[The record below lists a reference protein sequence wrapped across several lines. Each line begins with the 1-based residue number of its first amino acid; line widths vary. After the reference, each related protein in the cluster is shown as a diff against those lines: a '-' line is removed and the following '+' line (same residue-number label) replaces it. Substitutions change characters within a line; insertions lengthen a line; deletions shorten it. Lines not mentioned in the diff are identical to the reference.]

1 MTSIKIFNPNE
12 KPFGPLSNNFYFPM
26 LFPGDPKKYKSVTSY
41 IYANLSKSQN
51 QYLLVNTPVKDV
63 FKVWKDTVLPKELIS
78 NLYKILE
85 DGISEKIDQDEKCKN
100 VLLKTGNAKIEYKD
114 TNPILGTGEDDTG
127 MNIVGKIYQQKRSQ
141 LLRVNS
147 VKKKEENQE
156 TTIKKIWQ
164 SFLAYKYLEYKIT
177 REKNSLSSY
186 IDKTNTSIYDELI
199 AQHPDLVAS
208 FGIYSELQTQ
218 IKEKNLP
225 VSNPRVN
232 QSIIDSLDHDR
243 QLARLARREYLGEL
257 VLILEADRLEILL
270 TDYFECL
277 SSKNADKIG
286 TSGSINV
293 IVSKAI
299 RGFKTD
305 TIANQNTF
313 FKNLYELIDKRKNG
327 DTNINPSIPDSCL
340 DKMIEHI
347 EQLKI
352 PSKEE
357 VQEAKNYNF
366 IKPLGVIDVT
376 ADYDY
381 YTTPHET
388 VLVYNEISVPGGIA
402 KGNEGIAC
410 LSLMY
415 PSLFSISHH
424 VYPTLCHYIYTMLIL
439 ALQIPQFNIRTIY
452 DNYVLTKHTLNAITS
467 WYKNQTKDKFPQEQI
482 VYTTCH
488 AISLSYVE
496 LSKNELIRKEKKLLS
511 IALAKKFEDRIMQDI
526 LLSTGKNNIIYT
538 DYNDSVLG
546 IGPTKPDAQNLTGK
560 LLVELREQIKDQRR
574 GEKYH
579 IFKAEDVVF
588 LFQNK
593 FFKSWI
599 EMRVG
604 DTCKVIRLVRTY
616 VYLKNKKQV
625 EMNADFVKNVISYIY
640 QPCNL
645 IFSTSDKIKADAP
658 EEFIRIVK
666 IMPGFKDAS
675 LDICNAIWKHM
686 AIMLLFL
693 IEVIDDSSSQ
703 NLTRILSQIQ
713 YLTSSTKNCPSLS
726 GELNNFENCTLIALI
741 NIVKNLN
748 KFNQLYSYSSKIEK
762 LDVEAAVS
770 ILLGNDYYNNL
781 EMKNFIENQLDE
793 LTQNLETEESEK
805 EKDDSEATILIMPD
819 DIEDVYDEDE
829 EDEIT
834 EYTTQLDTFMV
845 MEKEFKMGVISLRS
859 ILEEELN
866 ITEDNFEIIKNSFFS
881 GVNFIMGSTAISKK
895 VKQNRINF
903 FSNLNT

>member
-41 IYANLSKSQN
+41 IYANLSKSEN

-85 DGISEKIDQDEKCKN
+85 VGISEKIDQDDKCKDI
-100 VLLKTGNAKIEYKD
+100 LLKTGNAKIEYKD
-114 TNPILGTGEDDTG
+114 TNPILGTGDDDNG

-141 LLRVNS
+141 LLRVSS

-156 TTIKKIWQ
+156 NTNKKIWE
-164 SFLAYKYLEYKIT
+164 SYLAYKYLEYKMK

-186 IDKTNTSIYDELI
+186 IDKTNTAIYEELI
-199 AQHPDLVAS
+199 SRHPDLVGV
-208 FGIYSELQTQ
+208 FGTYHDLQTQ
-218 IKEKNLP
+218 IKEKTLP
-225 VSNPRVN
+225 LSNSSIN

-243 QLARLARREYLGEL
+243 QLARLARRENLGEL
-257 VLILEADRLEILL
+257 VLILEADRSEILL

-277 SSKNADKIG
+277 LSKNAEKTG
-286 TSGSINV
+286 TMGSIDV
-293 IVSKAI
+293 LVSKAI
-299 RGFKTD
+299 LKFKLQSKVE
-305 TIANQNTF
+305 QNPLF
-313 FKNLYELIDKRKNG
+313 EKLYEFIEKRKNG
-327 DTNINPSIPDSCL
+327 ATNVNTRIPDSCL
-340 DKMIEHI
+340 DKMIAHI

-357 VQEAKNYNF
+357 LLEAKNYNF
-366 IKPLGVIDVT
+366 IKPLGAIDVT

-381 YTTPHET
+381 YTTPYET
-388 VLVYNEISVPGGIA
+388 VLIYNEISIPGGMA
-402 KGNEGIAC
+402 KKDEGVTC

-415 PSLFSISHH
+415 PSLFTVSHY
-424 VYPTLCHYIYTMLIL
+424 VYPTLCHYIYSMLIL
-439 ALQIPQFNIRTIY
+439 ALQIPEFNIRNIY
-452 DNYVLTKHTLNAITS
+452 NNYVLTKDTLNSMNS
-467 WYKNQTKDKFPQEQI
+467 WYKNQSKEKFPRERI

-488 AISLSYVE
+488 AISLSYVQ
-496 LSKNELIRKEKKLLS
+496 LSKTELIRKQRKLLAK
-511 IALAKKFEDRIMQDI
+511 ALTKKFEDRIMQDI
-526 LLSTGKNNIIYT
+526 LLSTGKHNIIYT

-546 IGPTKPDAQNLTGK
+546 IGNIKADAQNLTGK
-560 LLVELREQIKDQRR
+560 LLMELREKIKDQRR

-616 VYLKNKKQV
+616 VYLKNKKEV

-703 NLTRILSQIQ
+703 NLTKILSQIQ
-713 YLTSSTKNCPSLS
+713 YLTSSTQNCPSLS

-762 LDVEAAVS
+762 LDIEAAVS
-770 ILLGNDYYNNL
+770 ILLGNDHYNNL
-781 EMKNFIENQLDE
+781 EMKNFIQHNLDD
-793 LTQNLETEESEK
+793 LTESLETDEIEK
-805 EKDDSEATILIMPD
+805 EKHDSEATILMMPD
-819 DIEDVYDEDE
+819 DVEDVYDEDE

-834 EYTTQLDTFMV
+834 EYTTQLDAFMPSV
-845 MEKEFKMGVISLRS
+845 EEFKMGVISLRS

-866 ITEDNFEIIKNSFFS
+866 ITEDHFEVIKKYFFS
-881 GVNFIMGSTAISKK
+881 GVNFIMGSTAISKI